1 MAKLHCLYDIL
12 IPYYQILLQ
21 KGTGDQPWTCV
32 SIAKELGL
40 KMTTVRS
47 RCLNRLRAEGYIM
60 NAQVSDLTLK
70 PKIRANS
77 AGYGKTHWIF
87 TQKFKTL
94 ALNEGLSPVKVK
106 T

>member
-1 MAKLHCLYDIL
+1 
-12 IPYYQILLQ
+12 
-21 KGTGDQPWTCV
+21 
-32 SIAKELGL
+32 
-40 KMTTVRS
+40 
-47 RCLNRLRAEGYIM
+47 M

-70 PKIRANS
+70 PKIRANF

>member
-1 MAKLHCLYDIL
+1 
-12 IPYYQILLQ
+12 
-21 KGTGDQPWTCV
+21 
-32 SIAKELGL
+32 
-40 KMTTVRS
+40 
-47 RCLNRLRAEGYIM
+47 M

-70 PKIRANS
+70 PKIRAN
-77 AGYGKTHWIF
+77 GYGKTHWIF